1 MSSGEKPMK
10 QVFGQMPLFLAPMA
24 GFTDC
29 AYREICKEFGCDITE
44 SEMVSAKGF
53 HYGSEKTRELT
64 FISDMEKTAVIQLF
78 GHEADIM
85 AEAAE
90 TIQAS
95 LGNKLLALDINM
107 GCPAP
112 KITGNGDG
120 SSLMRNPVL
129 VERIVNTVR
138 NRVSVPIAVKI
149 RKGICEGQDNAVEVA
164 MAAEA
169 GGASWVTVHGRTADQ
184 MYSGKADLGCV
195 ASVKQ
200 HISVPV
206 VGNGDITDAESAI
219 RMIRETG
226 CDGLMIGRGALG
238 NPWVFEEIRA
248 AIRGEVRRKPNLEDK
263 IRIAIRHVERTVEFK
278 GEHGVIELRKH
289 IFYYFRGLPG
299 ATEIRRKLQK
309 ASTLQELRHLLLDT
323 VSLHEY
329 NI

>member
-1 MSSGEKPMK
+1 
-10 QVFGQMPLFLAPMA
+10 
-24 GFTDC
+24 
-29 AYREICKEFGCDITE
+29 
-44 SEMVSAKGF
+44 
-53 HYGSEKTRELT
+53 
-64 FISDMEKTAVIQLF
+64 
-78 GHEADIM
+78 
-85 AEAAE
+85 
-90 TIQAS
+90 
-95 LGNKLLALDINM
+95 
-107 GCPAP
+107 
-112 KITGNGDG
+112 
-120 SSLMRNPVL
+120 
-129 VERIVNTVR
+129 
-138 NRVSVPIAVKI
+138 
-149 RKGICEGQDNAVEVA
+149 
-164 MAAEA
+164 
-169 GGASWVTVHGRTADQ
+169 

-238 NPWVFEEIRA
+238 NPWIFEEIRA
-248 AIRGEVRRKPNLEDK
+248 AIRGEVRRKTNLEDK
-263 IRIAIRHVERTVEFK
+263 IRIANRHVERTVEYK